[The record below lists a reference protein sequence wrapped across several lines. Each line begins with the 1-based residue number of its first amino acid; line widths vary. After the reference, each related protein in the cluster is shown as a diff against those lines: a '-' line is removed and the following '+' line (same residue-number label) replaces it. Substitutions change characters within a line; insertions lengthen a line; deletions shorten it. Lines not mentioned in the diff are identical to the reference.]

1 MESKPTSH
9 TYDSFLALLRRTE
22 AGCLAESFV
31 KVEHGEEFFKIAWM
45 AFADLADYFDESYLS
60 DDAMLNQFLLMLDDE
75 VDLKDAGLK
84 VCV

>member
-1 MESKPTSH
+1 MQSKPASH
-9 TYDSFLALLRRTE
+9 TYESFLALLRQTE

-31 KVEHGEEFFKIAWM
+31 KVEHGEEFCKIAWM